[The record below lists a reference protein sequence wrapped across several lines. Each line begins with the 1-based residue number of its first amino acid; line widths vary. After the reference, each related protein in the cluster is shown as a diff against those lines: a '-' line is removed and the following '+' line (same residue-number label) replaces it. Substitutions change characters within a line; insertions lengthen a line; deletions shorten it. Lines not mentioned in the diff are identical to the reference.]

1 MGNLLSGINLAL
13 QALRSQQ
20 SIIDV
25 TQHNVANANTAGY
38 RRQEAILS
46 SGPEYPPLSL
56 YGSVFAGQVGTGV
69 LVNEIKRFNLDFFDN
84 RLRQETS
91 ESQYWSVKHDA
102 LSQVEATLAETSQ
115 DGLSAKLDNFWSG
128 WTAVS
133 GDPTNLSAR
142 SELYSRAVS
151 LTNGL
156 NARVGRLKEIQQS
169 LDGSIVENVHEVN
182 ELARKIAGLNAE
194 ISAVKASGNQP
205 NDLLDERD
213 RALDRLSDLTGAT
226 ASVQNDGG
234 ALVSVGGHVLVVG
247 NQTFSLITRPDGN
260 HNLNKIYWEQDGSDF
275 TPGTGEIS
283 ARLETR
289 DGKIEDQLTG
299 LDNIAGALINT
310 INPLHRA
317 GFGLKND
324 TGNDFFTGTD
334 ASTIG
339 VNSVLADPE
348 KIALS
353 GAMDSPGDNSVAES
367 IIGVQDQGLLGSQ
380 TISQFTA
387 GLASG
392 LGSDIQD
399 ASNNADAR
407 KLVADSLI
415 AQRDAVSGVSLDEE
429 AANLVKA
436 QRAYEAA
443 SRIVNVLDD
452 MANKIINGMG
462 RVGL

>member
-1 MGNLLSGINLAL
+1 
-13 QALRSQQ
+13 
-20 SIIDV
+20 
-25 TQHNVANANTAGY
+25 
-38 RRQEAILS
+38 
-46 SGPEYPPLSL
+46 
-56 YGSVFAGQVGTGV
+56 
-69 LVNEIKRFNLDFFDN
+69 
-84 RLRQETS
+84 
-91 ESQYWSVKHDA
+91 
-102 LSQVEATLAETSQ
+102 
-115 DGLSAKLDNFWSG
+115 
-128 WTAVS
+128 
-133 GDPTNLSAR
+133 
-142 SELYSRAVS
+142 
-151 LTNGL
+151 
-156 NARVGRLKEIQQS
+156 
-169 LDGSIVENVHEVN
+169 VENVHEVN